1 MTLAFLEMMLEQLNA
16 QFKSVVEQV
25 NPEKP
30 VVQHCNAIEVLG
42 AIQLMKQLIQQE
54 KGTLAAP
61 PGATGPVI

>member
-42 AIQLMKQLIQQE
+42 AIQVMKQLIQQE
-54 KGTLAAP
+54 QATLAAP